1 LTSRGKG
8 RLQQCRGD
16 WGCDGAMLRMSNG
29 DGTMLRMSKAVT
41 RFRSASVP
49 KEICAARRPRAR
61 ALSAH
66 PALGWAGT
74 RGDAR
79 GVGGGAGADV

>member
-1 LTSRGKG
+1 
-8 RLQQCRGD
+8 
-16 WGCDGAMLRMSNG
+16 
-29 DGTMLRMSKAVT
+29 MLRMSKAVT

-49 KEICAARRPRAR
+49 NEICAARRPRAN
-61 ALSAH
+61 ALSAR

-79 GVGGGAGADV
+79 GGGGGAGADV